1 MKTESFTSMKD
12 TFEQRV
18 SSVVWASVSTQDT
31 KGRLR
36 ARILHPVWE
45 YPDDIPR
52 GWIAT
57 GRQSLKAKHLA
68 GNPYVSVSYWTPD
81 REHVIA
87 DCRTE
92 WEEDPGEKQR
102 VWALF
107 GSKPEPYGYDL
118 NMFWKAADDP
128 SYGALKLVPW
138 RIETWSIADL
148 AQGRPAAVWMP

>member
-1 MKTESFTSMKD
+1 MAGTAFDDMRG
-12 TFEQRV
+12 TFERRV

-31 KGRLR
+31 RGRLR

-45 YPDDIPR
+45 FPGGRPQ

-57 GRQSLKAKHLA
+57 GRQSLKARHLA
-68 GNPYVSVSYWTPD
+68 GNPYVSVAYWTPD

-92 WEEDPGEKQR
+92 WAEDPAEKQR

-118 NMFWKAADDP
+118 HMFWKSAEDP
-128 SYGALKLVPW
+128 TYGALKLSPW
-138 RIETWSIADL
+138 RVEMWSIGAL
-148 AQGRPAAVWMP
+148 AAGEGAQVWQA